1 MRIAVI
7 NGPNLNL
14 LGTREPDIY
23 GSGSWEACEQG
34 LNRRFPEVEF
44 FFHQSNLEGE
54 LINLLHQY
62 GVPGPQQ
69 ADGIVLNAGGY
80 SHTSVAIAD
89 AVAAISV
96 PVIGVHI
103 SNVYKREPERHMEL
117 IAKSATGGIFGLG
130 LEGYTLAVQWF
141 LLRKI

>member
-14 LGTREPDIY
+14 LGSREPEIY
-23 GSGSWEACEQG
+23 GSGSWDACEQD
-34 LNRRFPEVEF
+34 LKRRFPNVDF
-44 FFHQSNLEGE
+44 FFHQSNVEGE

-69 ADGIVLNAGGY
+69 VDGIVINAGGY

-89 AVAAISV
+89 AVAAIAV

-130 LEGYTLAVQWF
+130 MEGYSLAVQW
-141 LLRKI
+141 LLLQMG

>member
-34 LNRRFPEVEF
+34 LIRQFPNVEF
-44 FFHQSNLEGE
+44 FFHQSNVEGE
-54 LINLLHQY
+54 LINFLHQY
-62 GVPGPQQ
+62 GIPGPQQ

-141 LLRKI
+141 LLRKM